1 MSEERMKIL
10 KMLEE
15 GKINVEEAARLIEA
29 IEPQAPARR
38 ESSSGEKAEFLRI
51 LVCENGQEKVKVNV
65 PLALAR
71 IAMRA
76 IPNSA
81 RQQINAQGLDID
93 QLLNG
98 VVDNLK
104 PGKLVEV
111 QDGSDHVEIFLE

>member
-1 MSEERMKIL
+1 MSEERKKIL

-15 GKINVEEAARLIEA
+15 GKISVEEAARLIEA
-29 IEPQAPARR
+29 V
-38 ESSSGEKAEFLRI
+38 ESQPNAAKAVVGEKAEFLRV

-71 IAMRA
+71 IALQA

-81 RQQINAQGLDID
+81 RQQMNAQGVDIN

-98 VVDNLK
+98 VMNNLR

-111 QDGSDHVEIFLE
+111 QDGNNRVEVFIE

>member
-1 MSEERMKIL
+1 MSEERLKIL

-15 GKINVEEAARLIEA
+15 GKITVEEASRLIEA
-29 IEPQAPARR
+29 VESPAPARR
-38 ESSSGEKAEFLRI
+38 AGEKAEFLRI

-71 IAMRA
+71 IAMKA

-98 VVDNLK
+98 VVDSLK

-111 QDGSDHVEIFLE
+111 QDGTDHVEIYLE

>member
-1 MSEERMKIL
+1 MSEERQKIL

-15 GKINVEEAARLIEA
+15 GKLTVEEAARLIEA
-29 IEPQAPARR
+29 VESPAPDGK
-38 ESSSGEKAEFLRI
+38 ESSGEKAEFLRV

-71 IAMRA
+71 IALKA

-81 RQQINAQGLDID
+81 RQQINAQGVDID

-98 VVDNLK
+98 VMNNLK
-104 PGKLVEV
+104 PGRIVEV
-111 QDGSDHVEIFLE
+111 QDGNSRVEVFIE

>member
-1 MSEERMKIL
+1 MSEERLKIL

-15 GKINVEEAARLIEA
+15 GKITVEEAARLIEA
-29 IEPQAPARR
+29 VESPTSARR
-38 ESSSGEKAEFLRI
+38 AGEKAEFLRI
-51 LVCENGQEKVKVNV
+51 LVCENGQEKVKINV

-76 IPNSA
+76 IPNAA

-93 QLLNG
+93 QLLSG

-104 PGKLVEV
+104 PGKLVDV

>member
-38 ESSSGEKAEFLRI
+38 ASSGEKAEFLRI

-71 IAMRA
+71 VAMRA

-111 QDGSDHVEIFLE
+111 QDGSDHVEIYLE

>member
-1 MSEERMKIL
+1 MSEERLKIL

-15 GKINVEEAARLIEA
+15 GKINVEEATRLIEA
-29 IEPQAPARR
+29 VESPQPVRR
-38 ESSSGEKAEFLRI
+38 ESSREKAEFLRI
-51 LVCENGQEKVKVNV
+51 LVWENGQEKVKVNV

-71 IAMRA
+71 IAVKA

-93 QLLNG
+93 QLLAG

-111 QDGSDHVEIFLE
+111 QDGGDHVEIFLE

>member
-1 MSEERMKIL
+1 MSEERKKIL

-15 GKINVEEAARLIEA
+15 GKLSVEEAARLIEA
-29 IEPQAPARR
+29 VESQAPEARA
-38 ESSSGEKAEFLRI
+38 SSGEKAEFLRV

-71 IAMRA
+71 IALKA

-81 RQQINAQGLDID
+81 RQQMNAQGVDID

-98 VVDNLK
+98 VMSNLR

-111 QDGSDHVEIFLE
+111 QDGSNRVEVFIE